1 LTLVTNRQE
10 EKVQKRLA
18 REKARLEQ
26 LEAERLA
33 EERRAALREDMEIQ
47 IDPAAP
53 AAPMPSVLSL
63 SEVAPTVAAVV
74 VRGVNAGR
82 PLPPSAV
89 VEVVALAEF
98 FFQVGVSN
106 NTRLALIF
114 FGGCE
119 QQHTACSYLFWW
131 V

>member
-1 LTLVTNRQE
+1 M
-10 EKVQKRLA
+10 QKRLA

-98 FFQVGVSN
+98 FFQVSVSH
-106 NTRLALIF
+106 TRLALIF
-114 FGGCE
+114 YFFFE
-119 QQHTACSYLFWW
+119 LFFIR
-131 V
+131 